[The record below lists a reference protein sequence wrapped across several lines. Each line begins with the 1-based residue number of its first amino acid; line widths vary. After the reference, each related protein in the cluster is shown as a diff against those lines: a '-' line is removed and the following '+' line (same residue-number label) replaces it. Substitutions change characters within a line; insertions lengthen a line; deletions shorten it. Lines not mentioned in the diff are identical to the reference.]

1 MPDYHQIYRRH
12 ADQYEL
18 LVSREDRDGNLIRAL
33 NGIRPLAG
41 LDVVELGAGTGRVT
55 RLAAPLVRRIYAF
68 DASAP
73 MLRVGVERLSE
84 GAGRALSGQDPSGQ
98 SPSGR
103 GPLRDKGWLAGAADH
118 RALPLPA
125 GVADLAVAGW
135 TLGHFTGWYPD
146 RWGEEI
152 GRALGEVARVL
163 RPGGTAIIIETLGT
177 GQASPS
183 PPNEA
188 LAAYYAWLEEG
199 GYCRTWVRTDFRFRS
214 RAEAE
219 RLLRFFFT
227 DLYDERLAGREDL
240 VDLPECTGLWWRTI

>member
-41 LDVVELGAGTGRVT
+41 LEVVELGAGTGRVT

-68 DASAP
+68 DASVS

-84 GAGRALSGQDPSGQ
+84 GAGQ
-98 SPSGR
+98 
-103 GPLRDKGWLAGAADH
+103 GWLAVAADH

-135 TLGHFTGWYPD
+135 ALGHFTGWYPD
-146 RWGEEI
+146 RWREEI
-152 GRALGEVARVL
+152 GRALAEVARVL

-183 PPNEA
+183 PPSEA
-188 LAAYYAWLEEG
+188 LAAYYAWLEER
-199 GYCRTWVRTDFRFRS
+199 GYHRTWVRTDFRFRS

-219 RLLRFFFT
+219 RLLRFFFEE
-227 DLYDERLAGREDL
+227 LYDETLAGREDL
-240 VDLPECTGLWWRTI
+240 VGLPECTGLWWRTI